1 MYVRQ
6 LFFILGGRRIPGHGA
21 EALFDGACFNA
32 RCHIKCYFS
41 SNFFCIKSWKK
52 VGIKHF
58 LKFCSF
64 WTRFVTLTYPF
75 FALFE
80 ILLFLDTFCNTIV
93 SDYRTGEFGLSAWTL
108 SLLSYLEKSIYQNS
122 RVKSRASENCCGG
135 RLFRVHSTLPVGSVQ
150 LRVQHLRVKNLDL
163 AFGKIQ
169 LRVQHF
175 GAEKLDNELNIKWD
189 QTFRMTCN
197 KTGDVFLRHRLII

>member
-1 MYVRQ
+1 MQ
-6 LFFILGGRRIPGHGA
+6 
-21 EALFDGACFNA
+21 
-32 RCHIKCYFS
+32 
-41 SNFFCIKSWKK
+41 
-52 VGIKHF
+52 
-58 LKFCSF
+58 
-64 WTRFVTLTYPF
+64 
-75 FALFE
+75 
-80 ILLFLDTFCNTIV
+80 FLDTFCNTNV

-122 RVKSRASENCCGG
+122 RVKSRALSRASENCCGC

-175 GAEKLDNELNIKWD
+175 GAEKSDNELNIKWEW
-189 QTFRMTCN
+189 TFLLTCS
-197 KTGDVFLRHRLII
+197 KTGDVFLRQRLYCHTLVYRQADTGQH